1 VTDAVAR
8 EQRIA
13 VLSPTGRD
21 AELLCKVLTEA
32 RIDCTICRDVH
43 ALCREVRDGIG
54 ALLIAE
60 EAIVPDEAFNA
71 LALAIAGQPQ
81 WSDLPVMMLTTH
93 GADSPTAAR
102 ALERLGNVTLLER
115 PTRVGSL
122 VSSARAALRARHR
135 QHQIRVHIAEREKSE
150 EALREADRRKDEF
163 LATLAHELRNPL
175 APISNA
181 AHILRMSPQGMSP
194 QDARDV
200 IERQVRHLA
209 RLVEDLLDVSR
220 ITRGKIELRRGRV
233 DLCAIVLNAVE
244 TSRPL
249 IAERGHELALELP
262 PESLPLDADPT
273 RLAQVISNLLNNAA
287 KYTPRGGRIA
297 LTAAREDKS
306 VTIRIKD
313 SGIGIEPGM
322 LPKIF
327 DMFVQADNRIERST
341 GGLGIGLTLV
351 RHFVELHGGS
361 VHAASGG
368 PNLGS
373 EFTIRLPLGEAPV
386 AATSEPRAPGTPA
399 GPGAGLRIL
408 VIDDNNDNADTMS
421 TLLRMLG
428 HEVTVSNSG
437 LEGLRCVADSAPDV
451 ALLDIGMPNM
461 NGYEVAQRIRSQ
473 PHCRDMMLIAITGWG
488 QEVDRVRSRAAGFD
502 HHLVKPVDFDQLQK
516 LLAEKL
522 SRITAVNAI
531 APAASVH

>member
-1 VTDAVAR
+1 
-8 EQRIA
+8 
-13 VLSPTGRD
+13 
-21 AELLCKVLTEA
+21 
-32 RIDCTICRDVH
+32 
-43 ALCREVRDGIG
+43 
-54 ALLIAE
+54 
-60 EAIVPDEAFNA
+60 
-71 LALAIAGQPQ
+71 
-81 WSDLPVMMLTTH
+81 
-93 GADSPTAAR
+93 
-102 ALERLGNVTLLER
+102 
-115 PTRVGSL
+115 
-122 VSSARAALRARHR
+122 
-135 QHQIRVHIAEREKSE
+135 
-150 EALREADRRKDEF
+150 
-163 LATLAHELRNPL
+163 
-175 APISNA
+175 
-181 AHILRMSPQGMSP
+181 
-194 QDARDV
+194 
-200 IERQVRHLA
+200 
-209 RLVEDLLDVSR
+209 
-220 ITRGKIELRRGRV
+220 
-233 DLCAIVLNAVE
+233 
-244 TSRPL
+244 
-249 IAERGHELALELP
+249 
-262 PESLPLDADPT
+262 
-273 RLAQVISNLLNNAA
+273 
-287 KYTPRGGRIA
+287 
-297 LTAAREDKS
+297 

-368 PNLGS
+368 TNLGS

-437 LEGLRCVADSAPDV
+437 LEGLRYVADSAPDV

-516 LLAEKL
+516 LWQRNFPGSRRSMRSRPRPQCIDDRSPTHPGHTMKNPWLKKNPLMSMWMSGANAMLGSARSRTMAEVQRQSAAMMAEGTRQMFRFWTGDL
-522 SRITAVNAI
+522 SSTPTRKRKKK
-531 APAASVH
+531 SR